1 MTVRSQARAGPT
13 GRTPD
18 ATTERRTTFVLYE
31 DNGLR
36 WRWRLVSHR
45 GDVLA
50 ESGRSYVREQ
60 KALEAVHRIQ
70 QSTAGARVEK
80 RP

>member
-1 MTVRSQARAGPT
+1 MSTVRSPART
-13 GRTPD
+13 GVP
-18 ATTERRTTFVLYE
+18 AQPGTERRMTFVLYE

-36 WRWRLVSHR
+36 WRWRLVSRR

-50 ESGRSYVREQ
+50 ESGRSYAREQ
-60 KALEAVHRIQ
+60 KALEAVHSIQ